1 MCNYEVH
8 TYIFLKQN
16 ALKKGLFLLKQNKK
30 GCNKI
35 VENGAVWQGL
45 RPRGKVYPMHWL
57 SKYQVWKGPDLKVA

>member
-1 MCNYEVH
+1 MSFK
-8 TYIFLKQN
+8 YISVKM
-16 ALKKGLFLLKQNKK
+16 KKK
-30 GCNKI
+30 GCNKV